1 MVYNAGEH
9 QYIDVIFDDA
19 MHMEKHLDHRFIVD
33 IDFRSQFQIAR
44 PTLSYV
50 NALKALPSAF
60 IGSFGKLMEII
71 SIMAEATK
79 LSMKNNGMPLPP
91 WRTYDYMTCKWKTPC
106 ERICHALLV
115 SGRDE
120 LVTRECTKAHKM
132 CRKSA

>member
-1 MVYNAGEH
+1 
-9 QYIDVIFDDA
+9 
-19 MHMEKHLDHRFIVD
+19 MEKHLDRRFIID

-50 NALKALPSAF
+50 NTLKALPSAF

-106 ERICHALLV
+106 ERICCELA

-120 LVTRECTKAHKM
+120 LVTRDSRRHK
-132 CRKSA
+132 SSYNV